1 MVDYLDAKYG
11 KENPLTPTDPQQ
23 AAQVC
28 CLSNDL
34 RTREPSAHISQQAA
48 NACGYHPCALP
59 RVGLQCNNRAME
71 VHEPM
76 SCLMHPCVSAA
87 LHAGQR
93 PNSAHSLHA
102 CSGHSADLLQRLA
115 RPSCLWSC
123 SRASFRGPSSRRC
136 ALRMTSSSQRP
147 PRRLSMACRYTCP
160 VHENGNPVVR
170 KWWQIFAFASIKMC
184 VRSATVL
191 QFRMLQYA

>member
-1 MVDYLDAKYG
+1 MVVDYLDAKYG

-28 CLSNDL
+28 CLSNPW
-34 RTREPSAHISQQAA
+34 RAREPAAHILQQAVD
-48 NACGYHPCALP
+48 ACEDHPCALP
-59 RVGLQCNNRAME
+59 QVGLQCNNRAMHLH
-71 VHEPM
+71 VPM

-93 PNSAHSLHA
+93 PNSAHLLHA
-102 CSGHSADLLQRLA
+102 GSGHSADLLQRLA

-147 PRRLSMACRYTCP
+147 PRRLNMACRYTWP
-160 VHENGNPVVR
+160 VHENGYPVVR
-170 KWWQIFAFASIKMC
+170 MWWHKHCICFH
-184 VRSATVL
+184 
-191 QFRMLQYA
+191 